1 MSGYSDFRKQV
12 GSLSSCAVSCS
23 EIKYLLRTH
32 QHYCSTQHES
42 TLCLCCAS
50 SCDCAVQPHVL
61 CVGSCC
67 RLQTGTQRQGG
78 SDGSDGSC
86 GENSWWEHH
95 LFRMSSRFMVSW
107 IHGPVSV
114 GLNVP
119 SVRAVLS
126 PGGHL
131 TVPSH
136 TQEVPTWR
144 SGWRLSWV
152 QSGSSLWIMCP
163 NSHCEPSSVPDMH
176 VLTHM
181 KLYL

>member
-1 MSGYSDFRKQV
+1 MSPHCVCVVRHPVTVQFNHTCCVLVPAV
-12 GSLSSCAVSCS
+12 GSKLGPRDEV
-23 EIKYLLRTH
+23 
-32 QHYCSTQHES
+32 
-42 TLCLCCAS
+42 
-50 SCDCAVQPHVL
+50 
-61 CVGSCC
+61 
-67 RLQTGTQRQGG
+67 

-144 SGWRLSWV
+144 SGWRLFWV
-152 QSGSSLWIMCP
+152 KSGSSLWIMCP
-163 NSHCEPSSVPDMH
+163 NSHCEPSSASWHAGVVPH
-176 VLTHM
+176 EIIFVATVLLTWTCHH
-181 KLYL
+181 